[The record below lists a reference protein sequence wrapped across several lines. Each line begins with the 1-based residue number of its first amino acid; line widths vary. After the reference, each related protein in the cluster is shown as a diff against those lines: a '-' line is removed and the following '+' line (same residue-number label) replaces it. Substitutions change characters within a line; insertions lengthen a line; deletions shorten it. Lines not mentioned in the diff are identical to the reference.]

1 MYIPKPYFPNI
12 PQMGNLDLDYIFME
26 DGYPILF
33 TCKNG
38 KSIYLCICRTLCPEQ
53 KWIISETNIEI
64 LRMMAKR
71 EISIKTAFKMMTGKS
86 AIATWSKANLREAY
100 SVFSTT
106 DLSDSDLPRDSLYL
120 NEDYAEDALDY
131 IDGLLAEA
139 HMQALLEIEMRI
151 EHDNHS
157 AEVSCPVYLTNQLG
171 RVSIAY
177 QSILDSDS
185 FLLDQINVVLDTFCT
200 GNTVRNNSQ
209 QIDNSQNDYDSASAN
224 CPMLA
229 VAA

>member
-12 PQMGNLDLDYIFME
+12 PQMGNLELDYIFME

-33 TCKNG
+33 TCRKG

-64 LRMMAKR
+64 LRMMAER
-71 EISIKTAFKMMTGKS
+71 EISIKTAFKMMAGKS
-86 AIATWSKANLREAY
+86 AIATWSKANLKEAY
-100 SVFSTT
+100 SVFSTS
-106 DLSDSDLPRDSLYL
+106 DLSDSDLPRDSLLL
-120 NEDYAEDALDY
+120 NEDYTEDALDY

-139 HMQALLEIEMRI
+139 HMQAMLEIEKQI
-151 EHDNHS
+151 ENDS
-157 AEVSCPVYLTNQLG
+157 YSEEAPCPVYLTNQMG

-185 FLLDQINVVLDTFCT
+185 FLPNQIKVVLDTFCT

-209 QIDNSQNDYDSASAN
+209 QINTSQNDCDNASAN
-224 CPMLA
+224 CSMIA